1 MDPSAAETYIL
12 GRLRDGLPSNRSY
25 HSYDHTL
32 DVYRTAITIA
42 AAEGVGGED
51 LDLLK
56 TAALFHDSGFL
67 MQDEEHEQGSC
78 MIAREALPDF
88 GYTTAQIDRIGVMI
102 MATKIPQD
110 PTDELSRILCDADLD
125 YLGRPDFFR
134 IGATLFSEFKH
145 YGVLTTEREWNE
157 LQVRFLEKHCYFTR
171 RSKLVR
177 EPVKRRHLATVI
189 EKLDDGG
196 GKRLRAH

>member
-1 MDPSAAETYIL
+1 MDQHGAEVHIL
-12 GRLRDGLPSNRSY
+12 AKLRSGLPARRSY
-25 HSYDHTL
+25 HSYEHTL

-42 AAEGVGGED
+42 AAEGVIGEE

-67 MQDEEHEQGSC
+67 LRDDEHERASC
-78 MIAREALPDF
+78 LLAQEALPTF
-88 GYTTAQIDRIGVMI
+88 GYSSDQVDRVCTMI

-110 PTDELSRILCDADLD
+110 PKDELSRILCDADLD

-134 IGATLFSEFKH
+134 IGATLFDEFKH
-145 YGVLTTEREWNE
+145 YGVLSTEREWNE
-157 LQVRFLEKHCYFTR
+157 LQVRFLEKHHYFTK

-177 EPVKRRHLATVI
+177 EPVKRRHLAAVI
-189 EKLDDGG
+189 DKLDDGN
-196 GKRLRAH
+196 KRIKAR

>member
-1 MDPSAAETYIL
+1 MDQHAAEVHIL
-12 GRLRDGLPSNRSY
+12 AKLRSGLPARRSY
-25 HSYDHTL
+25 HSYEHTL

-42 AAEGVGGED
+42 AAEGIIGEE

-67 MQDEEHEQGSC
+67 LRDDEHERASC
-78 MIAREALPDF
+78 LLAQEALPTF
-88 GYTTAQIDRIGVMI
+88 GYSSEQVDRVCLMI

-110 PTDELSRILCDADLD
+110 PKDELSRILCDADLD

-134 IGATLFSEFKH
+134 IGATLFDEFKH
-145 YGVLTTEREWNE
+145 YGVLSTEREWNE
-157 LQVRFLEKHCYFTR
+157 LQVRFLEKHHYFTK

-177 EPVKRRHLATVI
+177 EPVKLRHLAAVI
-189 EKLDDGG
+189 DKLDDGN
-196 GKRLRAH
+196 KRIKAR

>member
-1 MDPSAAETYIL
+1 MDTQAAETYIL
-12 GRLRDGLPSNRSY
+12 ARLRSGLPPHRSY
-25 HSYDHTL
+25 HSCEHTL

-42 AAEGVGGED
+42 SAEGVGGED

-67 MQDEEHEQGSC
+67 VQDQEHEQGSC
-78 MIAREALPDF
+78 MIAREALPGF
-88 GYTTAQIDRIGVMI
+88 GYSDNQVDRICVMI

-110 PTDELSRILCDADLD
+110 PMNELSRILCDADLD

-134 IGATLFSEFKH
+134 IGATLFDEFKH
-145 YGVLTTEREWNE
+145 YGVLNTEREWNE
-157 LQVRFLEKHCYFTR
+157 LQVRFLEKHHYFTR

-177 EPVKRRHLATVI
+177 EPVKRKHLAAVI

-196 GKRLRAH
+196 GKRLKAR

>member
-1 MDPSAAETYIL
+1 MDPQAAETYIL
-12 GRLRDGLPSNRSY
+12 ARLRSGLPPHRSY
-25 HSYDHTL
+25 HSCEHTL

-42 AAEGVGGED
+42 SAEGVGGED

-67 MQDEEHEQGSC
+67 IQDQEHEQGSC
-78 MIAREALPDF
+78 MIAREALPGF
-88 GYTTAQIDRIGVMI
+88 GYSDDQVDRICAMI

-110 PTDELSRILCDADLD
+110 PVNELSRILCDADLD

-134 IGATLFSEFKH
+134 IGATLFNEFKY
-145 YGVLTTEREWNE
+145 YGVLNTEREWNE
-157 LQVRFLEKHCYFTR
+157 LQVRFLEKHHYFTR

-177 EPVKRRHLATVI
+177 EPVKRKHLAAVI

-196 GKRLRAH
+196 GKRLKAR

>member
-1 MDPSAAETYIL
+1 MDPQAAETYIL
-12 GRLRDGLPSNRSY
+12 GRLREGLPPHRSY
-25 HSYDHTL
+25 HSCEHTL

-42 AAEGVGGED
+42 AAEGVAGEA

-56 TAALFHDSGFL
+56 TAALYHDSGFL
-67 MQDEEHEQGSC
+67 IQDQEHEQGSC
-78 MIAREALPDF
+78 MIVREALPDF
-88 GYTTAQIDRIGVMI
+88 GYTTAQIDRICVMI

-110 PTDELSRILCDADLD
+110 PVDELSRILCDADLD

-145 YGVLTTEREWNE
+145 YGLLNTEREWNE
-157 LQVRFLEKHCYFTR
+157 LQVRFLEKHHYFTR

-177 EPVKRRHLATVI
+177 EPVKRKHLATVI
-189 EKLDDGG
+189 EKLDDG
-196 GKRLRAH
+196 KRLKAR

>member
-1 MDPSAAETYIL
+1 MDPQAAEVHIL
-12 GRLRDGLPSNRSY
+12 ARLREGLPANRSY
-25 HSYDHTL
+25 HCYDHTL

-42 AAEGVGGED
+42 AAEGVSGED

-67 MQDEEHEQGSC
+67 IQDDEHEKGSC
-78 MIAREALPDF
+78 GIARETLPAF
-88 GYTTAQIDRIGVMI
+88 GYSPAHIERICTMI

-110 PTDELSRILCDADLD
+110 PTDELARILCDADLD

-134 IGATLFSEFKH
+134 IGATLFNEFKR
-145 YGVLTTEREWNE
+145 YGVLSTEREWNE
-157 LQVRFLEKHCYFTR
+157 LQVRFLEKHRYFTK

-177 EPVKRRHLATVI
+177 EPVKRQHLAAVI
-189 EKLDDGG
+189 EKLDGG
-196 GKRLRAH
+196 GTRVKAR

>member
-1 MDPSAAETYIL
+1 MDQRAAEAHIL
-12 GRLRDGLPSNRSY
+12 AKLRDGLPAHRSY
-25 HSYDHTL
+25 HCYEHTL

-42 AAEGVGGED
+42 AAEGVSGEE

-67 MQDEEHEQGSC
+67 IQDEEHELASC
-78 MIAREALPDF
+78 LIVREALPGF
-88 GYTTAQIDRIGVMI
+88 GYSTMQVDRICMMI
-102 MATKIPQD
+102 MATKIPQE
-110 PTDELSRILCDADLD
+110 PTDELARILCDADLD

-145 YGVLTTEREWNE
+145 YGVLSTEREWNE
-157 LQVRFLEKHCYFTR
+157 LQVRFLEKHRYFTK

-177 EPVKRRHLATVI
+177 EPVKRRHLAAVI
-189 EKLDDGG
+189 DKLDGG
-196 GKRLRAH
+196 DKRLKAR